1 MDQYHDRFAVY
12 DDVSECGNHFHA
24 WAKIPDEGTTV
35 TISGSWTAEV
45 HSGATA
51 IRCEFQNTPGANF
64 GGFYFLNGIL
74 PSGESV
80 PLPNFGT
87 EPNAGVD
94 LSGATQLCFYAK
106 GEAGSEVVDF
116 FMGGVGRDP
125 VTGNPVAPHPDST
138 PVRKLTVPLDTAWAE
153 YCIDL
158 SGADLSY
165 ILGGFGWVASD
176 SANPNGAVFYV
187 DDIEYRL
194 NPTAQAARLDEPRF
208 LRSFTTAPVQ
218 AAPPPV
224 GDFDHRFRSVA
235 FTYDNALALLA
246 FLSEDSPD
254 ALRRAEIIG
263 QAFLY
268 AQDHDRIFADG
279 RLRDSYRC
287 GDLALP
293 PGWEPLDSVSIP
305 GYYDEPN
312 GSFFEVG
319 QETLRVGN
327 LAWAMTAILALFDR
341 TGNSDYL
348 DGAKS
353 LGELIHTFRS
363 DAGTYPGFRGGIDN
377 PEGPSPFVVN
387 WSSTEHNL
395 DVHAAYSVMFDFT
408 GETAW
413 QSDAQHARS
422 FVETMWEVV
431 RGCYLAGTLDPDTRN
446 DLPGQLPLDA
456 QPWSVL
462 ATTDALALH
471 PQLLQCAENFHH
483 TLHDGFSGFDF
494 NDDGDGVWFEGT
506 AQMAVAYVAAE
517 RSQAAQDLRTEL
529 EQAQMTPP
537 WGDGEGIAAACHDGI
552 STGFGLV
559 LFRRLHLAA
568 TAWHVFAQYS
578 FNPYY
583 AERLPFIF
591 GDGFETGDL
600 SAWNQSVP

>member
-24 WAKIPDEGTTV
+24 WAKIPNAGAAV

-51 IRCEFQNTPGANF
+51 IRCEFQDTPGANF

-74 PSGESV
+74 PSGTSV

-87 EPNAGVD
+87 EPDAGID
-94 LSGATQLCFYAK
+94 LAGATELCFYAK
-106 GEAGSEVVDF
+106 GETGSEVVDL

-125 VTGNPVAPHPDST
+125 QTGNPVAPHPDST
-138 PVRKLTVPLDTAWAE
+138 PVRKVTIPLDTAWTE

-165 ILGGFGWVASD
+165 VLGGFGWVASD
-176 SANPNGAVFYV
+176 SANPGGAVFYV

-194 NPTAQAARLDEPRF
+194 NPAAQAARLDEHRF
-208 LRSFTTAPVQ
+208 LRSFTTAPIQV
-218 AAPPPV
+218 APPPV

-254 ALRRAEIIG
+254 GLRRAEIIG
-263 QAFLY
+263 RAFLY
-268 AQDHDRIFADG
+268 AQGHDRIFTDG
-279 RLRDSYRC
+279 RLRDAYRC

-293 PGWEPLDSVSIP
+293 PGWEPLGSVSIP
-305 GYYDEPN
+305 GYYDEPS

-327 LAWAMTAILALFDR
+327 LAWAMTALLALFDR
-341 TGNSDYL
+341 TGEPDYL
-348 DGAKS
+348 DGARL
-353 LGELIHTFRS
+353 LGDLIHSFRS
-363 DAGTYPGFRGGIDN
+363 DAGTYPGFRGGIDD
-377 PEGPSPFVVN
+377 PEGPSPIAVN

-395 DVHAAYSVMFDFT
+395 DVHAAFSVMFDVT
-408 GETAW
+408 GEMPW
-413 QSDAQHARS
+413 QVDAQQARS
-422 FVETMWEVV
+422 FVETMWEVA

-446 DLPGQLPLDA
+446 DLPDQLPLDT
-456 QPWSVL
+456 QSWSVL
-462 ATTDALALH
+462 ATDDALALH
-471 PQLLQCAENFHH
+471 PQLLQCVESFHR
-483 TLHDGFSGFDF
+483 TLHDGFNAFDF
-494 NDDGDGVWFEGT
+494 NDDGDGVWLEGT
-506 AQMAVAYVAAE
+506 AQMALAYLAAE
-517 RSQAAQDLRTEL
+517 QSQPAQELQAEL
-529 EQAQMTPP
+529 ERAQMTPP
-537 WGDGEGIAAACHDGI
+537 WGDGEGIAAACHDGVD
-552 STGFGLV
+552 TGFGFF
-559 LFRRLHLAA
+559 LFRRLHVAA
-568 TAWHVFAQYS
+568 TAWHVFAQHG

-591 GDGFETGDL
+591 GDGFESGDL
-600 SAWNQSVP
+600 SAWSLP